1 MRRPVRS
8 VRRLAGL
15 VAVALALG
23 LSPQASHAA
32 SGTATATTPT
42 AQHPDNGFS
51 PTGPWNTPLP
61 ADVPLAPNSQAIV
74 SNLVQDA
81 RGSYGLWAVN
91 TDTYSAPI
99 YSVDADTPTTTWT
112 YSDCQNLPQLAPV
125 IAGSLADVPTPA
137 GMLVSQGTDETVAI
151 YQPSTDTYWDFW
163 RARQDANGNW
173 SACWGGKIE
182 HYSANP
188 GIFDNPLGASASG
201 LPFGAYL
208 IRADE
213 LARGHIDHAINLET
227 VHTRANCFSW
237 PATRDD
243 GNTAGADYPCEGQ
256 RFRLDP
262 GFNVNTLLN
271 PAARTI
277 ARAMQQYGLILTDT
291 AGALV
296 TQAQDPRPL
305 EAANGGAD
313 PYDKLF
319 DPTGT
324 GILPESVTR
333 YLVLA
338 GIPINR
344 LQALPLDYGEPTG

>member
-1 MRRPVRS
+1 
-8 VRRLAGL
+8 LAGC
-15 VAVALALG
+15 
-23 LSPQASHAA
+23 
-32 SGTATATTPT
+32 
-42 AQHPDNGFS
+42 
-51 PTGPWNTPLP
+51 
-61 ADVPLAPNSQAIV
+61 
-74 SNLVQDA
+74 
-81 RGSYGLWAVN
+81 
-91 TDTYSAPI
+91 TD
-99 YSVDADTPTTTWT
+99 
-112 YSDCQNLPQLAPV
+112 
-125 IAGSLADVPTPA
+125 SLTDVPTPA
-137 GMLVSQGTDETVAI
+137 GLVVSQGTDESVAI

-163 RARQDANGNW
+163 RAQQDANGNW

-208 IRADE
+208 IRPDE
-213 LARGHIDHAINLET
+213 LARGYIDHAINIET
-227 VHTRANCFSW
+227 VHTQANCFSW

-262 GFNVNTLLN
+262 AFNVNTLLN

-277 ARAMQQYGLILTDT
+277 ARAMQRYGLVLTDT

-296 TQAQDPRPL
+296 TQAEDPRPL

-324 GILPESVTR
+324 GIIPESVSR

-338 GIPINR
+338 GIPISR
-344 LQALPLDYGEPTG
+344 LQALPLNYGEPTS